1 MAAINVSVQSILNTA
16 VYTVYASDTLE
27 TVASLKTRI
36 ATTLGI
42 NTLWFDLKLSTTA
55 LTPSN
60 TVGSYG
66 IINGS
71 VINISN
77 KIARLPT
84 REDRQVAKLKLAE
97 LKRIASG
104 SLTPTADINLLPSKY
119 VGNVSTDNGAPLQPG
134 RPWIA

>member
-27 TVASLKTRI
+27 TVASLKARI
-36 ATTLGI
+36 ATALGI
-42 NTLWFDLKLSTTA
+42 NTLWFDLKLATDA
-55 LTPSN
+55 LSPSN
-60 TVGSYG
+60 TIASYA
-66 IINGS
+66 ITNGT
-71 VINISN
+71 VINVSN
-77 KIARLPT
+77 KIARLAT

-104 SLTPTADINLLPSKY
+104 SATPTANINLLPSKY